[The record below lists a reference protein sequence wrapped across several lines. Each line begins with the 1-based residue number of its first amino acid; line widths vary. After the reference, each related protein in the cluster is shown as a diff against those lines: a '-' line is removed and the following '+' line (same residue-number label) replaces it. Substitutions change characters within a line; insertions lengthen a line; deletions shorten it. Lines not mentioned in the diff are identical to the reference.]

1 MMVVPVLMT
10 SCQVSEKSKTGPVPA
25 HTATSTTAST
35 NVAGL
40 PAHSEVLLAKRVN
53 RCCGVSMLQGYALA
67 RPMPALQIAPFARA
81 ASWRG
86 VEGPARGLQQDLR
99 KSINSSGQR

>member
-53 RCCGVSMLQGYALA
+53 TCCGVAMYNLPRYSPQRNSQGGVAVPGALTV
-67 RPMPALQIAPFARA
+67 RPLAVPRA
-81 ASWRG
+81 SYTGANW
-86 VEGPARGLQQDLR
+86 
-99 KSINSSGQR
+99 